1 MTAQSTAVDKP
12 MTAQEKTYLK
22 ELIGQITME
31 QQRGI
36 IDIVRDVIN
45 QSNGEVFE
53 FELDS
58 LPNRKCRELD
68 IYVRKCIS
76 QN

>member
-36 IDIVRDVIN
+36 IDIVKDVIN
-45 QSNGEVFE
+45 
-53 FELDS
+53 
-58 LPNRKCRELD
+58 
-68 IYVRKCIS
+68 
-76 QN
+76 